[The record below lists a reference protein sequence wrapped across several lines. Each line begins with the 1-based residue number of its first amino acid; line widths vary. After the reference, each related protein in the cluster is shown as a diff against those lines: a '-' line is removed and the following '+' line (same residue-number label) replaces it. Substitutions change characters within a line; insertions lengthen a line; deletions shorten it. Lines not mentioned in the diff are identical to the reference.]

1 MQSGGQRKRVALAQ
15 VLVSEPDLLILDEP
29 TNHLDLDMIEWLEE
43 FLSQSHI
50 TVFMVTHDRYFLD
63 RVCNESLD
71 MADKNLFRYQGNY
84 HYYLDKR
91 QQRLELEQK
100 RVDKANSLMKKE
112 LEWVQ
117 RMPKARG
124 TKAKYRMDSF
134 ADLKAAARKEYA
146 PEQQEIQIESLR
158 LGKKVLEI
166 ENLSKSFDDLL
177 LFENFEYKF
186 QRFERI
192 GLVGPNGVGK
202 TTLLQVITGRMNPD
216 KGKAEVGSTVRFGF
230 YEQKGISFD
239 PNEKVIDVVKKIAE
253 VVHLGKG
260 RSMSA
265 SQFLEYFLFPAEML
279 YGFISKL
286 SGGEKR
292 RLYLCTVLMRNPNF
306 LILDEPTNDLDIMT
320 LNVLEDYL
328 LKFSGCVM
336 VVSHDRYFMDKVV
349 DHLFVFEGNGV
360 VRDFPGNYSIFR
372 DSLRLKNEKAAAA
385 TVKKTPKLKPKSDQP
400 KVKLSYKE
408 KLEFEKLELEIA
420 SLESERSD
428 LEEQI
433 NSGNCTSD
441 ELQTKS
447 MRIGEIIDSL
457 DLKELRWL
465 ELSEYDK

>member
-1 MQSGGQRKRVALAQ
+1 
-15 VLVSEPDLLILDEP
+15 
-29 TNHLDLDMIEWLEE
+29 
-43 FLSQSHI
+43 
-50 TVFMVTHDRYFLD
+50 
-63 RVCNESLD
+63 
-71 MADKNLFRYQGNY
+71 
-84 HYYLDKR
+84 
-91 QQRLELEQK
+91 
-100 RVDKANSLMKKE
+100 
-112 LEWVQ
+112 
-117 RMPKARG
+117 
-124 TKAKYRMDSF
+124 
-134 ADLKAAARKEYA
+134 
-146 PEQQEIQIESLR
+146 
-158 LGKKVLEI
+158 
-166 ENLSKSFDDLL
+166 
-177 LFENFEYKF
+177 
-186 QRFERI
+186 
-192 GLVGPNGVGK
+192 
-202 TTLLQVITGRMNPD
+202 
-216 KGKAEVGSTVRFGF
+216 
-230 YEQKGISFD
+230 
-239 PNEKVIDVVKKIAE
+239 
-253 VVHLGKG
+253 
-260 RSMSA
+260 
-265 SQFLEYFLFPAEML
+265 
-279 YGFISKL
+279 
-286 SGGEKR
+286 
-292 RLYLCTVLMRNPNF
+292 MRNPNF

-420 SLESERSD
+420 GLESERSN